1 MKNFCFFYRE
11 LPGANPK
18 KAGNG
23 SEKDDLPRYATSE
36 DNTNIL
42 NLRKLDFKNH
52 KDMIDNLANGC
63 FTVAVLIDTSNL
75 EEVVAS
81 PVIQKF
87 SDITVNISRFV
98 YLYNFQA

>member
-1 MKNFCFFYRE
+1 
-11 LPGANPK
+11 
-18 KAGNG
+18 
-23 SEKDDLPRYATSE
+23 
-36 DNTNIL
+36 
-42 NLRKLDFKNH
+42 
-52 KDMIDNLANGC
+52 MIDNLASGC